1 MKKVIFVFATILFSQ
16 LAYAQ
21 DKIVVLCQQ
30 IVCKSVDDG
39 PVGSRDGE
47 ELFGYLR
54 CGISTSARPVTA
66 SANGVPTVSGSPVV
80 FSRNSTHN
88 VQLRKG
94 QKFDV
99 NESRTFELKSGEAN
113 SAVIILNGDL
123 DELDGD
129 GVPDDVSNFLNKTPL
144 GSSVPVAAI
153 ARIFHR
159 DANDKLEKYKADER
173 IRIPFNSLPAKGE
186 TREYIQRFG
195 SGGTNVVIYWYIMR
209 V

>member
-1 MKKVIFVFATILFSQ
+1 MKKVIFVFVAVLF
-16 LAYAQ
+16 AQ
-21 DKIVVLCQQ
+21 FANAQTTVVVLCQQ
-30 IVCKSVDDG
+30 IVCKGVADG
-39 PVGSRDGE
+39 PKGSLDGE

-54 CGISTSARPVTA
+54 CGVSSPSRPMTA
-66 SANGVPTVSGSPVV
+66 ASNGVPTISGSPVV
-80 FSRNSTHN
+80 FSRNSTHY
-88 VQLRKG
+88 VQLRKN
-94 QKFDV
+94 KTFDI
-99 NESRTFELKSGEAN
+99 NETRRFELKPGEEN

-129 GVPDDVSNFLNKTPL
+129 GVSDDVTSFLNKTPL
-144 GSSVPVAAI
+144 GHVVPIADI

-173 IRIPFNSLPAKGE
+173 IRIPVSSLPAKGE

-195 SGGTNVVIYWYIMR
+195 SGGTEVKIYWYIMR